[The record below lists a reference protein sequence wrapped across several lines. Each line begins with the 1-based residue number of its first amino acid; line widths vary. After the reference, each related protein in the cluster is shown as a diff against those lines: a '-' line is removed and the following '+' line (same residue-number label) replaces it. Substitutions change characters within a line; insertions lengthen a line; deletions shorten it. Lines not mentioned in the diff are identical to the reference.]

1 FRISELQKD
10 LAQAEE
16 KLQKAE
22 KKYKDAI
29 DNYQKVAKEESQQ
42 KKVDVSK
49 VDQYSEKAR
58 AAHAESNLAKEE
70 FDSARK
76 KDETKSLKSKLDT
89 ENDVLLKSKLEYG
102 GLQRRLKELKDV
114 KAWNGTTLLRWTFG
128 LLTLCSGI
136 ASLVL
141 LILSVKRLASADKRL
156 LEIVD
161 RQEAA
166 LNAAVK
172 SVDAPPVQ

>member
-1 FRISELQKD
+1 
-10 LAQAEE
+10 
-16 KLQKAE
+16 
-22 KKYKDAI
+22 
-29 DNYQKVAKEESQQ
+29 
-42 KKVDVSK
+42 
-49 VDQYSEKAR
+49 
-58 AAHAESNLAKEE
+58 
-70 FDSARK
+70 
-76 KDETKSLKSKLDT
+76 
-89 ENDVLLKSKLEYG
+89 
-102 GLQRRLKELKDV
+102 RLKELKDV